1 MDTNKTGEEPDRQN
15 GERVLPRGL
24 EHVSNLFISRS
35 LPGRAPQENSQ
46 TAHAEPSR
54 AKPADPPITV
64 VLRSCGFSTSE
75 QLASLLKKQAG
86 ALEEG
91 MTAIDTNIPIE
102 ASGSIEILALDA
114 RNRLTI
120 VDLDDHP
127 NDELLLRGIDHYDWI
142 VRNISNVRR
151 MYAGQLIDFSLQ
163 PRIFLVAPEFSA
175 LFRSVTRHFTSLQ
188 IQCLK
193 YRAVT
198 ISGGIGIFF
207 EDAFRSTF
215 QETRRQ

>member
-1 MDTNKTGEEPDRQN
+1 MDTNKTGEEPDKQN

-35 LPGRAPQENSQ
+35 LPGRAPQEHAQSAQ
-46 TAHAEPSR
+46 AEPL
-54 AKPADPPITV
+54 TV
-64 VLRSCGFSTSE
+64 LLRSCGFSTRE

-91 MTAIDTNIPIE
+91 MTAIDTNILSE

-120 VDLDDHP
+120 IDVDDHP
-127 NDELLLRGIDHYDWI
+127 NDELLLRGIDHYDWV
-142 VRNISNVRR
+142 VRNISNLRR
-151 MYAGQLIDFSLQ
+151 MYAGQLVDFSLQ
-163 PRIFLVAPEFSA
+163 PRIFLIAPEFSS

-215 QETRRQ
+215 QETRRA